1 MRKIFIAAT
10 KQNDGKTT
18 VSLGIIRNL
27 QQKFSKVGFIKPI
40 GQRYLEE
47 EGLRIDEDSILI
59 EEVCGIKSGL
69 KDMNPIAVE
78 RGFTEKYV
86 TRPDKNNITKQINDS
101 FRRISKK
108 CDLVV
113 IEGTGHAGVGSVF
126 DHSNATVAK
135 LLSSKVIIISSG
147 GVGRP
152 IDEIILNKALFE
164 KEGVKVLGVIINK
177 VLPNKFEKINN
188 LVRKGLV
195 RKGVD
200 VLGVLPYDPMLAR
213 PTIEQVLEETAFGV
227 ICGKEYL
234 ERSVAKVIVAAM
246 DPKDASRYIT
256 DDSLM
261 ITPGDRVDMI
271 NIALNC
277 FRDSTNRPEGH
288 GLASSSQ
295 SHKKLKI
302 CGMILTC
309 GITPPQPV
317 MDLLAKAQIPVLLSK
332 SDTYDVATC
341 VHDITVKIRPC
352 DKEKINAVEKLIKE
366 NVDFNKILSHL

>member
-27 QQKFSKVGFIKPI
+27 QEKFGKVGFIKPI

-47 EGLRIDEDSILI
+47 EGLKIDEDSILI
-59 EEVCGIKSGL
+59 EKVCGIKSGL
-69 KDMNPIAVE
+69 KDMSPIAVE
-78 RGFTEKYV
+78 KGFTEKYIAK
-86 TRPDKNNITKQINDS
+86 PDKNNISKQIQDS
-101 FRRISKK
+101 FRRISKNQE
-108 CDLVV
+108 LVV

-126 DHSNATVAK
+126 DHSNAVVAK
-135 LLSSKVIIISSG
+135 LLGSKVIIISSG

-164 KEGVKVLGVIINK
+164 KEGVKVLGVIVNK
-177 VLPNKFEKINN
+177 VLPNKFDKINS
-188 LVRKGLV
+188 LVRKGLE

-213 PTIEQVLEETAFGV
+213 PTIEQILEETDFQV

-246 DPKDASRYIT
+246 EPRDAQRYIT
-256 DDSLM
+256 EDSLM
-261 ITPGDRVDMI
+261 ITPGDREDMI
-271 NIALNC
+271 MIALNC
-277 FRDSTNRPEGH
+277 FSDTSNTR
-288 GLASSSQ
+288 
-295 SHKKLKI
+295 LKI
-302 CGMILTC
+302 CGMVLTC
-309 GITPPQPV
+309 GITPQPAI
-317 MDLLAKAQIPVLLSK
+317 MDLLSKAQIPVLLAK

-341 VHDITVKIRPC
+341 VHDITVKIRPV
-352 DKEKINAVEKLIKE
+352 DKEKIDAVVKLIKE
-366 NVDFNKILSHL
+366 NVDFKKILKGI